1 MEDKVKCGL
10 CGGEE
15 WVVSDNYPFLRR
27 CANPNCNG
35 LHPHDISKLQG
46 IKGKIFDADKREIT
60 DIEELK
66 KRMK

>member
-46 IKGKIFDADKREIT
+46 IKGKIFDADKRY
-60 DIEELK
+60 
-66 KRMK
+66 